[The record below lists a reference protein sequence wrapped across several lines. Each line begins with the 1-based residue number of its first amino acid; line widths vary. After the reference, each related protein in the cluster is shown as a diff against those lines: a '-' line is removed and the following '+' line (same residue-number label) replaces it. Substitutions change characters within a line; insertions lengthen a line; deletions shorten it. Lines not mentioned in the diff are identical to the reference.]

1 MAIILTA
8 TSPAKL
14 WLRRLVIALTLI
26 SLVISSLILT
36 AMYDIERPSSGI
48 WSKDPG
54 GAGEIRDAGFA
65 NLLAQ
70 TGVRDPDQVALKVF
84 LGWSQNVWI
93 AVLDRPGAEPQVQLA
108 EYDFRSGKEEMRI
121 IALSRSELDTFLARF
136 DRAAL
141 GFRVAETG
149 WYDGREISFERH
161 LPGRIVSY
169 EGNASFSMQDAE
181 MAKIVDKFI
190 ATHGGYKF
198 IRPSGSGQDF

>member
-1 MAIILTA
+1 MAIILTE

-26 SLVISSLILT
+26 LLVISSLILT
-36 AMYDIERPSSGI
+36 TMYDIERPSNGI
-48 WSKDPG
+48 WRKDPG
-54 GAGEIRDAGFA
+54 GAGEIRDVGFA

-70 TGVRDPDQVALKVF
+70 TGVRDPDQVVLKVF

-93 AVLDRPGAEPQVQLA
+93 AVLDRLGAEPEVQLN
-108 EYDFRSGKEEMRI
+108 EWDFRTGKNEMRN
-121 IALSRSELDTFLARF
+121 IALSRSELNDFLAKF
-136 DRAAL
+136 DRVAL
-141 GFRVAETG
+141 GFRIAETG

-169 EGNASFSMQDAE
+169 EGNASFSKQDAE
-181 MAKIVDKFI
+181 MAKVVDKFI